1 MGSLYDKYGTSRAGR
16 AMAGAMAGA
25 GLGKGI
31 VDGINGSKD
40 FCLNPGEASA
50 NAVENFFINFGN
62 IAGGL
67 GDVVKG
73 LFPGGGKTPEESMQE
88 QVTDLNQQYRTTF
101 DNFTTA
107 FATAQAS
114 FDEDILPALEKMN
127 TTNHAILTY
136 FRLIEDEKI
145 EMNTYRI
152 VFIFILFIVLY
163 IYLLM
168 E

>member
-1 MGSLYDKYGTSRAGR
+1 MYKKYGTSRAGR
-16 AMAGAMAGA
+16 AMAGAGALA
-25 GLGKGI
+25 GLGKGV
-31 VDGINGSKD
+31 VDGISGSKD
-40 FCLNPGEASA
+40 FCLDPGKAA
-50 NAVENFFINFGN
+50 LNATENFFINFGN

-73 LFPGGGKTPEESMQE
+73 LFPGGGKTPEESMQD
-88 QVTDLNQQYRTTF
+88 QVADLNNKYRATF

-114 FDEDILPALEKMN
+114 FDEEIVPTLEKMN
-127 TTNHAILTY
+127 TTNNTILTY

-152 VFIFILFIVLY
+152 VFVFILFIVLY
-163 IYLLM
+163 IYILM

>member
-1 MGSLYDKYGTSRAGR
+1 MSMYSKYGTSRAGR
-16 AMAGAMAGA
+16 AMAAAGAAA

-31 VDGINGSKD
+31 VDGITDSKD
-40 FCLNPGEASA
+40 FCLKPGDAA
-50 NAVENFFINFGN
+50 LNATENFFVNFGN

-73 LFPGGGKTPEESMQE
+73 LFPGGGKTPEESMQD
-88 QVTDLNQQYRTTF
+88 QVAYLNNKYRSTF

-107 FATAQAS
+107 FASAQSS
-114 FDEDILPALEKMN
+114 FDENIVDSLEKMN
-127 TTNHAILTY
+127 TTNHTILTY